1 MYESSKI
8 MGINICHHHYHI
20 CLRIHLFLCFFYEL
34 TKGKRTVP
42 EYECYIQFIETNQ
55 LITFITAIAAFYV
68 PGK

>member
-1 MYESSKI
+1 MPANSSFSI
-8 MGINICHHHYHI
+8 
-20 CLRIHLFLCFFYEL
+20 FFYEL